1 MFGCLWAR
9 KKLPTQERGVESNS
23 KLSNQI
29 ICCTT
34 VSRGHLL
41 QSFKEL
47 SCTRLCNGP
56 QVDFKVVFCHAL
68 EERER
73 RKGGREGGEE
83 GKEGNMKRE
92 ITSTNQVLYSSNINY
107 T

>member
-1 MFGCLWAR
+1 MFGSLWAR
-9 KKLPTQERGVESNS
+9 KKLLTQERGVESNS

-34 VSRGHLL
+34 VSGGHLL

-47 SCTRLCNGP
+47 GCTRLCNGP
-56 QVDFKVVFCHAL
+56 QVDLKVVFCHAL

-73 RKGGREGGEE
+73 EKEREE
-83 GKEGNMKRE
+83 GRGGGKKERRE
-92 ITSTNQVLYSSNINY
+92 T
-107 T
+107 